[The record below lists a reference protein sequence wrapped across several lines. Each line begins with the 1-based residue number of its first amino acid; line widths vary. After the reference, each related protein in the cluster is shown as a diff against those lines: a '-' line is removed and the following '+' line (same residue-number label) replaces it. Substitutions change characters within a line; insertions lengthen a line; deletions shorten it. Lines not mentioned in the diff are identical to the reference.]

1 MLENIFYYT
10 AMLILGVVIIF
21 APFAIYIEGTSEKII
36 FTKHKW
42 NCTEYKT
49 QMMLVGKIV
58 IPQRVCVN
66 YHRN

>member
-1 MLENIFYYT
+1 MSFIGYSMITLAT
-10 AMLILGVVIIF
+10 LMILSIPFIIY
-21 APFAIYIEGTSEKII
+21 AEVTSEKII
-36 FTKHKW
+36 LTKHKW